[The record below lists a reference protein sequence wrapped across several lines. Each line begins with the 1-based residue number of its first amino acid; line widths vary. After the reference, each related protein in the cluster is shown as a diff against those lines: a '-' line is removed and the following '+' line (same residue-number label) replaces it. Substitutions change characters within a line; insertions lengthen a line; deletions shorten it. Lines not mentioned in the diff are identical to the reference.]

1 MFHDPLRSPLFLP
14 AMARIGALLAAGLLL
29 VALVELRHLRRGR
42 RLRDSVLLRRIGS
55 WAVTGPA
62 FVTGVCAGG
71 VVSLLVVL
79 FLMLQGLREFENVA
93 GIELPYRRVLGG
105 LSVLTVALAAVAPG
119 ALGMLPIA
127 GFLCIAGVAVVR
139 DGGEGAWRQVTASLF
154 GFVYLPLALSSL
166 LLIARGT
173 SAGPAGLLVAGT
185 AVALSDVAAF
195 VVGSLV
201 GGPKLAPRLSPNKT
215 VAGAC
220 GNLLGAYAGVAV
232 MGFAL
237 PAAWPLW
244 LVIALPP
251 LLAAAALF
259 GDLVES
265 LVKRSFAVKDAGT
278 LLPGFGG
285 LLDRIDSLIVALP
298 VAYVAFRLG

>member
-1 MFHDPLRSPLFLP
+1 MFHNPLHSSLFLP
-14 AMARIGALLAAGLLL
+14 AMARIGGLLIAGLLL
-29 VALVELRHLRRGR
+29 VMLVELRNLRRGR
-42 RLRDSVLLRRIGS
+42 HLRDSVLLRRVAT

-62 FVTGVCAGG
+62 FVAGVCAGG
-71 VVSLLVVL
+71 VVSLVVVL
-79 FLMLQGLREFENVA
+79 LLMLQGLREFEAVA
-93 GIELPYRRVLGG
+93 GIELSYRRVLAG
-105 LSVLTVALAAVAPG
+105 LSVVTVAVAGLAPG

-127 GFLCIAGVAVVR
+127 GFMAIAGVAVVR
-139 DGGEGAWRQVTASLF
+139 DGGEDAWRQVTASLF

-185 AVALSDVAAF
+185 AVALSDVAAY
-195 VVGSLV
+195 VVGTLV
-201 GGPKLAPRLSPNKT
+201 GGPRLAPRLSPNKT
-215 VAGAC
+215 VAGAA
-220 GNLLGAYAGVAV
+220 GNLLGASLGVAV
-232 MGFAL
+232 MGFAI
-237 PAAWPLW
+237 PAAWPTW
-244 LVIALPP
+244 LVVVLPP
-251 LLAAAALF
+251 LLAGAALF